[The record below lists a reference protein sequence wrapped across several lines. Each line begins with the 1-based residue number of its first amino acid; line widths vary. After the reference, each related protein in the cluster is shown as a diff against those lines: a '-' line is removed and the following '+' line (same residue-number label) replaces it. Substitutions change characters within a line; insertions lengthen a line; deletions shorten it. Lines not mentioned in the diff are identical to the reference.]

1 MKDPIEKKPYT
12 GITETNNAL
21 DYILASSSL
30 LSAAILVI
38 LKKKFN

>member
-1 MKDPIEKKPYT
+1 MEDPIEEKPYT